1 MNGQG
6 ALQKEK
12 ASPFLPHAE
21 FDSDFKGL
29 FPYFLS

>member
-12 ASPFLPHAE
+12 ASPFLHHAE
-21 FDSDFKGL
+21 IDSDFKL
-29 FPYFLS
+29 WF